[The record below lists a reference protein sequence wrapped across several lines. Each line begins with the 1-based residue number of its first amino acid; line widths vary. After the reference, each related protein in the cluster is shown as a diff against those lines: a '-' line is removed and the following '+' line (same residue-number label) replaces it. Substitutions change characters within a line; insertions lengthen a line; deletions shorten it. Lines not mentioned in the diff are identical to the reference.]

1 MTSQVALLEK
11 ESSEVGWFESFLEFC
26 KERCSCLIRDK
37 TLDEGEVLTG
47 GGKNMN

>member
-11 ESSEVGWFESFLEFC
+11 ESSEVGWFESFFKFWRECLE
-26 KERCSCLIRDK
+26 RAK
-37 TLDEGEVLTG
+37 TLDEGELLTG